1 MMFPRSVLPSPFYPG
16 LLRPPAALSSPLTR
30 SLRSSFLVEDLLRL
44 SQPVSYIHRTFSSRH
59 FGDILPLNPQPGAS
73 PRALGPSTE
82 GSVLQSSVQQTRSSP
97 GSQRTACT
105 DSGYLKFGV
114 NAILAPSIRSVQ
126 SFQTKSF
133 PLPFFDGCL
142 HPFIRATYFTA
153 SSSVIPVPG
162 TFSWPLAPRGKPR
175 RGMLR
180 RAVFSD
186 LQRKALERT
195 FQKHKYIS
203 KPDRKKL
210 ASKLG
215 LKDSQVKIWFQNRR
229 MKWRNSKERE
239 LLSTGGCRQQTLP
252 TKTNPHP
259 DLTDVG
265 STYGHRLDGNAPT
278 SQVPLES
285 RDSHLHHH
293 HHHNHHHNPSFP
305 LESSKQSEL
314 SESDSEEI
322 TVS

>member
-1 MMFPRSVLPSPFYPG
+1 MMFPCSALPPPLYPG
-16 LLRPPAALSSPLTR
+16 LLRPAPALSLPLHR
-30 SLRSSFLVEDLLRL
+30 SFHSGFLVEDLLRL
-44 SQPVSYIHRTFSSRH
+44 SQPVSYIHRTFSSRGP
-59 FGDILPLNPQPGAS
+59 GDILPLSVGPGGPPRAPGAGTERCVLHSSGSAQPAS
-73 PRALGPSTE
+73 P
-82 GSVLQSSVQQTRSSP
+82 
-97 GSQRTACT
+97 

-114 NAILAPSIRSVQ
+114 SAILAPPTRSVQ
-126 SFQTKSF
+126 SLQTKSF
-133 PLPFFDGCL
+133 PLPFFDGGL
-142 HPFIRATYFTA
+142 HPFIRASYFTA
-153 SSSVIPVPG
+153 SASVVPVPG

-195 FQKHKYIS
+195 FQRQKYIS

-265 STYGHRLDGNAPT
+265 GAQCHGLDGHEA
-278 SQVPLES
+278 
-285 RDSHLHHH
+285 RLHHH
-293 HHHNHHHNPSFP
+293 RRHHRHHLSSPSG
-305 LESSKQSEL
+305 SGKQSEL
-314 SESDSEEI
+314 SESDGEEI

>member
-1 MMFPRSVLPSPFYPG
+1 MMFPCSALPPPLYPG
-16 LLRPPAALSSPLTR
+16 LLRPPATLSSPLTR
-30 SLRSSFLVEDLLRL
+30 SLRSGFLVEDLLQL
-44 SQPVSYIHRTFSSRH
+44 SQPVSYIHRTFSSRNP
-59 FGDILPLNPQPGAS
+59 GDVLPLSPRPGAS

-82 GSVLQSSVQQTRSSP
+82 RSVLQSSSQQTRSSH
-97 GSQRTACT
+97 GSPQTACP

-114 NAILAPSIRSVQ
+114 NAILAPSTRSVQ

-133 PLPFFDGCL
+133 PLPFFDGGL

-195 FQKHKYIS
+195 FQKQKYIS

-265 STYGHRLDGNAPT
+265 STYCQRLDRTAPT
-278 SQVPLES
+278 SQVQLDSQE
-285 RDSHLHHH
+285 SHLHHH
-293 HHHNHHHNPSFP
+293 HHHHHHHHNPSSP
-305 LESSKQSEL
+305 SESSK
-314 SESDSEEI
+314 ESDSEEI

>member
-1 MMFPRSVLPSPFYPG
+1 MFPCAALPPPLFPTV
-16 LLRPPAALSSPLTR
+16 LRPPGVFSSPLSR
-30 SLRSSFLVEDLLRL
+30 SLPSRFLVEDILQLGEPVCYLHKFLPPRNPRSTVAHSPGPGVSERTAVGTAAGPGAERL
-44 SQPVSYIHRTFSSRH
+44 AAHGSF
-59 FGDILPLNPQPGAS
+59 QPGC
-73 PRALGPSTE
+73 
-82 GSVLQSSVQQTRSSP
+82 SSP
-97 GSQRTACT
+97 DSRLTAFP
-105 DSGYLKFGV
+105 DSGLKFGV
-114 NAILAPSIRSVQ
+114 SAILAPATGSVH
-126 SFQTKSF
+126 SFHTKSF
-133 PLPFFDGCL
+133 PMPLIDGSL
-142 HPFIRATYFTA
+142 HPFYRASYFTA
-153 SSSVIPVPG
+153 SSSAIPVPG
-162 TFSWPLAPRGKPR
+162 TFSWPLTTRGKPR

-195 FQKHKYIS
+195 FQKQKYIS

-265 STYGHRLDGNAPT
+265 STYCHRLDRMGLNKR
-278 SQVPLES
+278 E
-285 RDSHLHHH
+285 SHLISSCHQAQSHQKTPC
-293 HHHNHHHNPSFP
+293 PSK
-305 LESSKQSEL
+305 SSKLSEL

-322 TVS
+322 TVL

>member
-1 MMFPRSVLPSPFYPG
+1 MMFPCSALPPPLYPG
-16 LLRPPAALSSPLTR
+16 FLRPPAGLSSPINR
-30 SLRSSFLVEDLLRL
+30 SLPSGFLVEDLLRL
-44 SQPVSYIHRTFSSRH
+44 QPVGYIHRTFSSRSP
-59 FGDILPLNPQPGAS
+59 GDILQLSPGPGS
-73 PRALGPSTE
+73 CPRASGPGTDR
-82 GSVLQSSVQQTRSSP
+82 SVLQSSGPPNRGSP
-97 GSQRTACT
+97 GPPHTACP

-114 NAILAPSIRSVQ
+114 SAILAPSTRSGGL
-126 SFQTKSF
+126 QTKSF
-133 PLPFFDGCL
+133 PLPFFDGTL
-142 HPFIRATYFTA
+142 HPFIRASYFT
-153 SSSVIPVPG
+153 VVPVPG

-195 FQKHKYIS
+195 FQKQKYIS

-210 ASKLG
+210 AGKLG

-265 STYGHRLDGNAPT
+265 SDFC
-278 SQVPLES
+278 S
-285 RDSHLHHH
+285 R
-293 HHHNHHHNPSFP
+293 PSSP
-305 LESSKQSEL
+305 SEAGKQSE
-314 SESDSEEI
+314 SDGEEI